1 MPKLKPIKDEAELA
15 RVPLDEPVLVEL
27 EPAATG
33 MVAESEGEH
42 ENAPPGGGTGGAE
55 REQDDGS
62 KVLKAQ
68 LEASKEAERVAN
80 ERAAESD
87 RRAKEASDEAAR
99 LRTTGA
105 DTEKELL
112 ASSLSS
118 AQAEEAAAQAELEKA
133 FEVGDAKAMGAAQAK
148 IGRAAAKV
156 VNLEGAIA
164 QFEQDAAE
172 RERIAKETPKT
183 EERVDIVTAIDRDP
197 NLMPKERD
205 WLKDHPEVLTDSRR
219 NRELS
224 VGYDRALAKGFKRG
238 SEGYFKF
245 LDEFMGF
252 AELERPAR
260 ETDDDTDNE
269 RASIVSAPVT
279 RDNRS
284 SLSGKQTAPTRITLT
299 PAEREA
305 ARNMGVSDV
314 AYAKGKLQLA
324 ANKSADPERYAG
336 R

>member
-1 MPKLKPIKDEAELA
+1 MAKLKPIKDEKELA
-15 RVPLDEPVLVEL
+15 AVPLDEPVLVEL

-33 MVAESEGEH
+33 LAAEADDADKDTARTVEKDE
-42 ENAPPGGGTGGAE
+42 A
-55 REQDDGS
+55 DDGS
-62 KVLKAQ
+62 KALKAA

-80 ERAAESD
+80 ERATAADQRARDAAAEAD
-87 RRAKEASDEAAR
+87 R
-99 LRTTGA
+99 LRSSGA
-105 DTEKELL
+105 DSEKELL
-112 ASSLSS
+112 STSLAA

-133 FEVGDAKAMGAAQAK
+133 FEVGDAKLMGAAQAK
-148 IGRAAAKV
+148 IGRAAARV

-164 QFEQDAAE
+164 QFDEDAKTAKTE
-172 RERIAKETPKT
+172 RETAKPEPQ
-183 EERVDIVTAIDRDP
+183 VDIVTAIDRDDK
-197 NLMPKERD
+197 LMPKERD
-205 WLKDHPEVLTDSRR
+205 WLKEHTEVLTDPRR

-252 AELERPAR
+252 AEPERAEPEDT
-260 ETDDDTDNE
+260 ETE

-284 SLSGKQTAPTRITLT
+284 SSTGRPTTPTRIMLT
-299 PAEREA
+299 PAQREA

-314 AYAKGKLQLA
+314 AYARGVQQLD
-324 ANKSADPERYAG
+324 ANKKADPERYAG

>member
-1 MPKLKPIKDEAELA
+1 MAKLKPIKDEAELA

-33 MVAESEGEH
+33 LAAEPDSEREQ
-42 ENAPPGGGTGGAE
+42 EAA
-55 REQDDGS
+55 RAADASEQDDGS
-62 KVLKAQ
+62 KALKAQ

-80 ERAAESD
+80 QRAEDAD
-87 RRAKEASDEAAR
+87 RRARDAAAEADR
-99 LRTTGA
+99 LRSSGA
-105 DTEKELL
+105 DNEKELL
-112 ASSLSS
+112 NTSLAS
-118 AQAEEAAAQAELEKA
+118 AQAEEAAAQAELERA
-133 FEVGDAKAMGAAQAK
+133 FEAGDAKLMGAAQAK

-164 QFEQDAAE
+164 QFDEDAAE
-172 RERIAKETPKT
+172 RERVAKEAPKT
-183 EERVDIVTAIDRDP
+183 EERVDIVTAIDRDDK
-197 NLMPKERD
+197 LMPKERD
-205 WLKDHPEVLTDSRR
+205 WLKEHTEVLTDPRR

-252 AELERPAR
+252 AEPGSAEPEDT
-260 ETDDDTDNE
+260 ETE

-284 SLSGKQTAPTRITLT
+284 SSTGRPTTPTRITLT

-324 ANKSADPERYAG
+324 ANKQADPERYAS

>member
-1 MPKLKPIKDEAELA
+1 MAKLKPIKDEAELA

-27 EPAATG
+27 EPAASG
-33 MVAESEGEH
+33 LAAEPE
-42 ENAPPGGGTGGAE
+42 AE
-55 REQDDGS
+55 REQEPARTDGAGEQDDGS
-62 KVLKAQ
+62 KALKAA

-80 ERAAESD
+80 ERAADAD
-87 RRAKEASDEAAR
+87 RRAKDAADEAER
-99 LRTTGA
+99 LRTSGA
-105 DTEKELL
+105 DSQKELL
-112 ASSLSS
+112 STSLAN

-164 QFEQDAAE
+164 QFDEDAKAAKSEAE
-172 RERIAKETPKT
+172 RPKT
-183 EERVDIVTAIDRDP
+183 EERVDIATAIDRDP

-252 AELERPAR
+252 AEPEPRA
-260 ETDDDTDNE
+260 DDHDDTETE

-284 SLSGKQTAPTRITLT
+284 SLSGKQTAPTRITLS

-305 ARNMGVSDV
+305 ARNMGISDV
-314 AYAKGKLQLA
+314 AYAKGKVQMD
-324 ANKSADPERYAG
+324 ANKRADPERYAG

>member
-1 MPKLKPIKDEAELA
+1 MAKLKPIKDEAELA

-33 MVAESEGEH
+33 LAADSAEDDKSGD
-42 ENAPPGGGTGGAE
+42 GAAIIE
-55 REQDDGS
+55 READDGS
-62 KVLKAQ
+62 KALKVQ

-80 ERAAESD
+80 ERAAAAD
-87 RRAKEASDEAAR
+87 QRARDAAAEADR
-99 LRTTGA
+99 LRSSGA
-105 DTEKELL
+105 DSEKELL
-112 ASSLSS
+112 STSLAN
-118 AQAEEAAAQAELEKA
+118 AQAEEIAAQAELERA
-133 FEVGDAKAMGAAQAK
+133 FEVGDAKLMGAAQAK
-148 IGRAAAKV
+148 IGRAAARV

-164 QFEQDAAE
+164 QFDVDAKAE
-172 RERIAKETPKT
+172 KDKPAPV
-183 EERVDIVTAIDRDP
+183 EERVDIVTAIDRDDK
-197 NLMPKERD
+197 LMPKERD
-205 WLKDHPEVLTDSRR
+205 WLKEHTEVLTDPRR

-252 AELERPAR
+252 AEAAKPGADE
-260 ETDDDTDNE
+260 EDDTDNQ

-284 SLSGKQTAPTRITLT
+284 SSTGRPTTPTRITLT

-324 ANKSADPERYAG
+324 ANKQADPERYAG

>member
-1 MPKLKPIKDEAELA
+1 MAKLKPIKDEKELA
-15 RVPLDEPVLVEL
+15 AVPLDEPVLVEL

-33 MVAESEGEH
+33 LAAEADSDADKGTE
-42 ENAPPGGGTGGAE
+42 TGGVE
-55 REQDDGS
+55 READDGS
-62 KVLKAQ
+62 KALKAQ

-80 ERAAESD
+80 ERATAADQRARDAAAEAD
-87 RRAKEASDEAAR
+87 R
-99 LRTTGA
+99 LRSSGA

-112 ASSLSS
+112 SNSLAA
-118 AQAEEAAAQAELEKA
+118 AQADEAAAQAELEKA
-133 FEVGDAKAMGAAQAK
+133 FEVGDAKLMGAAQAK
-148 IGRAAAKV
+148 IGRAAARV

-164 QFEQDAAE
+164 QFDEDAKTAKTEAE
-172 RERIAKETPKT
+172 RSKT
-183 EERVDIVTAIDRDP
+183 EPQVDIVTAIDRDDK
-197 NLMPKERD
+197 LMPKERD
-205 WLKDHPEVLTDSRR
+205 WLKEHTEVLTDPRR

-252 AELERPAR
+252 AEAAKPG
-260 ETDDDTDNE
+260 TDEEDDTDNQ

-284 SLSGKQTAPTRITLT
+284 SSTGRPTTPTRIMLT
-299 PAEREA
+299 PAQREA

-314 AYAKGKLQLA
+314 AYARGVQQLD
-324 ANKSADPERYAG
+324 ANKKADPERYAG

>member
-1 MPKLKPIKDEAELA
+1 MAKLKPIKDEKELA
-15 RVPLDEPVLVEL
+15 AVPLDEPVLVEL

-33 MVAESEGEH
+33 LLAE
-42 ENAPPGGGTGGAE
+42 PGTE
-55 REQDDGS
+55 REEQAARIADAGDADDGS
-62 KVLKAQ
+62 KALKAQ
-68 LEASKEAERVAN
+68 LEASKEAERRERDRATVA
-80 ERAAESD
+80 ERDAQ
-87 RRAKEASDEAAR
+87 AAR
-99 LRTTGA
+99 DERDALRTANTGN
-105 DTEKELL
+105 EKELL
-112 ASSLSS
+112 NTSLSS
-118 AQAEEAAAQAELEKA
+118 AQAEEAAAQAEFEKA
-133 FEVGDAKAMGAAQAK
+133 FEVGDAKLMGAAQAK

-156 VNLEGAIA
+156 VHYEGAVA
-164 QFEQDAAE
+164 QFDEDAAE
-172 RERIAKETPKT
+172 RERVAKETPKQ
-183 EERVDIVTAIDRDP
+183 EDRVDIVTAIDRDDK
-197 NLMPKERD
+197 LMPKERD
-205 WLKDHPEVLTDSRR
+205 WLKEHTEVLTDPRR

-252 AELERPAR
+252 AEPAR
-260 ETDDDTDNE
+260 GADEEDDTDNQ

-284 SLSGKQTAPTRITLT
+284 SSTGRPTTPTRVTLT

-305 ARNMGVSDV
+305 ARNIGVSDV

-324 ANKSADPERYAG
+324 ANKHADPERYAG

>member
-1 MPKLKPIKDEAELA
+1 MAKLKPIKDEEELA

-33 MVAESEGEH
+33 MLAEPDGEREQEVARTADAG
-42 ENAPPGGGTGGAE
+42 
-55 REQDDGS
+55 EQDDGS
-62 KVLKAQ
+62 KALKAQ
-68 LEASKEAERVAN
+68 LEASQEAERR
-80 ERAAESD
+80 ERDRATAAERD
-87 RRAKEASDEAAR
+87 AQAAR
-99 LRTTGA
+99 EERDALRTTNTGN
-105 DTEKELL
+105 EKELL
-112 ASSLSS
+112 NTSLSG
-118 AQAEEAAAQAELEKA
+118 AQAEEAAAQAEFEKA
-133 FEVGDAKAMGAAQAK
+133 FELGDAKLMGAAQAK

-156 VNLEGAIA
+156 VHYEGAVA
-164 QFEQDAAE
+164 QFDEDAAE
-172 RERIAKETPKT
+172 RERIAKETPKQ
-183 EERVDIVTAIDRDP
+183 EERVDIVTAIDRDDK
-197 NLMPKERD
+197 LMPKERD
-205 WLKDHPEVLTDSRR
+205 WLKEHTEVLTDPRR

-238 SEGYFKF
+238 SDGYFKF

-252 AELERPAR
+252 AEPERAAD
-260 ETDDDTDNE
+260 EEDDTDNQ

-284 SLSGKQTAPTRITLT
+284 SSTGRPTTPTRVTLT

-324 ANKSADPERYAG
+324 ANKQADPERYAG

>member
-1 MPKLKPIKDEAELA
+1 MAKLKPIKDEKELA
-15 RVPLDEPVLVEL
+15 AVPLDEPVLVEL

-33 MVAESEGEH
+33 LAAEADADDGKGTE
-42 ENAPPGGGTGGAE
+42 TGGAE
-55 REQDDGS
+55 READDGS
-62 KVLKAQ
+62 KALKVQ

-80 ERAAESD
+80 QRAEDAD
-87 RRAKEASDEAAR
+87 RRARDAAAEADR
-99 LRTTGA
+99 LRSSGES
-105 DTEKELL
+105 TEKELL
-112 ASSLSS
+112 GSSLAS
-118 AQAEEAAAQAELEKA
+118 AQAEEAAAQAEFEKA
-133 FEVGDAKAMGAAQAK
+133 FEIGDAKLMGAAQAK

-156 VNLEGAIA
+156 VHYEGAVA
-164 QFEQDAAE
+164 QFDEDAAE
-172 RERIAKETPKT
+172 RERIAKETPKQ
-183 EERVDIVTAIDRDP
+183 EDRVDIVTAIDRDDK
-197 NLMPKERD
+197 LMPKERD
-205 WLKDHPEVLTDSRR
+205 WLKEHTEVLTDPRR

-252 AELERPAR
+252 AEPAR
-260 ETDDDTDNE
+260 TADEEDDTDNQ

-284 SLSGKQTAPTRITLT
+284 SLSGRQTTPTRIMLT
-299 PAEREA
+299 PAQREA

-314 AYAKGKLQLA
+314 AYARGVQQLD
-324 ANKSADPERYAG
+324 ANKKADPERYAG

>member
-1 MPKLKPIKDEAELA
+1 MAKLKPIKDEKELA
-15 RVPLDEPVLVEL
+15 AVPLDEPVLVEL

-33 MVAESEGEH
+33 LAAEADSDDDKGIARTVEKDE
-42 ENAPPGGGTGGAE
+42 A
-55 REQDDGS
+55 DDGS
-62 KVLKAQ
+62 KALKAQ

-80 ERAAESD
+80 QRAEDAD
-87 RRAKEASDEAAR
+87 RRAREAAAEAER
-99 LRTTGA
+99 LRSTGA

-112 ASSLSS
+112 GSSLAS
-118 AQAEEAAAQAELEKA
+118 AQAEEAAAQAEFEKA

-156 VNLEGAIA
+156 VHYEGAVA
-164 QFEQDAAE
+164 QFDEDAAE
-172 RERIAKETPKT
+172 RERIAKETPKQ
-183 EERVDIVTAIDRDP
+183 EDRVDIVTAIDRDDK
-197 NLMPKERD
+197 LMPKERD
-205 WLKDHPEVLTDSRR
+205 WLKEHTEVLTDSRR

-252 AELERPAR
+252 AEAEKPRAD
-260 ETDDDTDNE
+260 EEDDTDNQ

-284 SLSGKQTAPTRITLT
+284 SSTGRPTTPTRIMLT
-299 PAEREA
+299 PAQREA

-314 AYAKGKLQLA
+314 AYARGVQQLD
-324 ANKSADPERYAG
+324 ANKKADPERYAG